1 MIQLTREPG
10 VPEGKLRGCH
20 VEQKGQGWRHY
31 LCGTQVDDS
40 ILTGSDDDQ
49 IDTLVREMLDRFDG
63 TCERNLTKMLGMK

>member
-1 MIQLTREPG
+1 
-10 VPEGKLRGCH
+10 